1 MSRRNA
7 RPRAPYSVLIFDVFA
22 RRSARPASTP
32 QKMPTCSNCKSD
44 FSSDYKFCPKCG
56 TMIAPAGAS
65 TTALEGRT
73 LSGKYRLLSR
83 VGEGAM
89 GTVYLAEHT
98 ALQKRVAVKVLH
110 PDLQMNDELIRR
122 FQLEGIAAG
131 KFSHPNAIQ
140 IFDFDRGEGD
150 LFYLAMEY
158 VEGKSLKSLIK
169 DRGALLP
176 QEAIDVM
183 RQVLSALAEAH
194 KQGIVHRDLKPENI
208 MVVPDAAGGLAVKIL
223 DFGIS
228 KLRDLRSGDTLLTQ
242 TGRIMGTPLYM
253 APEQFTGE
261 SVDHRADI
269 YAAGLI
275 LYELLSGE
283 PPFTGDSVSQILF
296 KKAVEEPRAITETR
310 AGASIPKDLERVI
323 RCAMERQPADRFQN
337 ATEMIEALLGLKPV
351 RRAAP
356 RIAAGGNG
364 ARRSPLRVASL
375 LVGVAALVAAAI
387 FVVPKLLDGGLGPSA
402 KKATRLSQRAAAERS
417 ETEERYVSLLAS
429 AREALRAR
437 DLDSA
442 LGQAEKAAMMECR
455 DSEAYLV
462 RGLVQL
468 RRGDLE
474 TAKADVGEALR
485 LDPDYADAAS
495 ASGWI
500 EIARRDGAAA
510 KSAFDRALASDP
522 RHVDAL
528 TGLGAA
534 ALEARDPDAAAAHL
548 EKAIGIDATSAP
560 AHLWLGRA
568 RVAQGKLD
576 LAAESFLHA
585 KRHDSRLADA
595 YFELGRVSEEQEKF
609 EAAER
614 SYRDTIGVDPER
626 LDARIGLAT
635 ALLKLD
641 RIADAESQLQDIVRR
656 HPESA
661 RGHVLMA
668 VAHQKLGRAD
678 DAVAELRRGV
688 GLDRRDVEA
697 RVLLGILLQS
707 RGEHGAAIEQYEA
720 ALEID
725 GGVAV
730 AHQNIGLCEFARGD
744 HEAAREALLAAIGL
758 DDDLVEAHYALG
770 ILNMEYFD
778 DAGEAAL
785 HFRRYQ
791 ELGGPDPRVS
801 DWLKRL

>member
-1 MSRRNA
+1 
-7 RPRAPYSVLIFDVFA
+7 
-22 RRSARPASTP
+22 
-32 QKMPTCSNCKSD
+32 MPTCSNCKSD
-44 FSSDYKFCPKCG
+44 FSADFKFCPKCG

-73 LSGKYRLLSR
+73 LSGKYRLISR

-98 ALQKRVAVKVLH
+98 ALQKKIAVKVLH
-110 PDLQMNDELIRR
+110 PDLQVNDELIRR
-122 FQLEGIAAG
+122 FQQEGIAAG
-131 KFSHPNAIQ
+131 KFTHPNAIQ

-150 LFYLAMEY
+150 LFYLAMEF

-169 DRGALLP
+169 EKGAIPPADAVDIL
-176 QEAIDVM
+176 
-183 RQVLSALAEAH
+183 RQILSALAEAH

-208 MVVPDAAGGLAVKIL
+208 MVVPDVSGGLAVKIL

-228 KLRDLRSGDTLLTQ
+228 KLRDLRSGETMLTQ

-261 SVDHRADI
+261 PVDHRADI

-296 KKAVEEPRAITETR
+296 KKAVEEPRAISETK
-310 AGASIPKDLERVI
+310 AGAAIPKDLDRVI
-323 RCAMERQPADRFQN
+323 RCAMERRPADRFQN
-337 ATEMIEALLGLKPV
+337 ATEMIEALLGIRPV

-356 RIAAGGNG
+356 RIAGGTKGSRRRGLLFAGVLG
-364 ARRSPLRVASL
+364 AIA
-375 LVGVAALVAAAI
+375 VAAAAV
-387 FVVPKLLDGGLGPSA
+387 FVVPKLLDGTGGSSPA
-402 KKATRLSQRAAAERS
+402 RAARLSQRAAAELS
-417 ETEERYVSLLAS
+417 ETEGRYVSLLAS

-442 LGQAEKAAMMECR
+442 LGQSEKAAMMECR
-455 DSEAYLV
+455 DAEAYLV
-462 RGLVQL
+462 RGLVHL
-468 RRGDLE
+468 RRGDLD
-474 TAKADVGEALR
+474 TAGADVAEALR
-485 LDPDYADAAS
+485 LDPGYADASS
-495 ASGWI
+495 AAGWI
-500 EIARRDGAAA
+500 ALARRDAPAA
-510 KSAFDRALASDP
+510 KAAFDAALASDP

-534 ALEARDPDAAAAHL
+534 AIEARDPDAAVASL
-548 EKAIGIDATSAP
+548 EKAVGIDATSAQ

-585 KRHDSRLADA
+585 KRHDGRLADA
-595 YFELGRVSEEQEKF
+595 HYELGRVSEEQEKF
-609 EAAER
+609 DAAER
-614 SYRDTIGVDPER
+614 SYRDTIGVAPER
-626 LDARIGLAT
+626 LDARLGLAT
-635 ALLKLD
+635 ALLKLG
-641 RIADAESQLQDIVRR
+641 RLADAESQLQDIVRR

-668 VAHQKLGRAD
+668 LAHRQLGRND

-688 GLDRRDVEA
+688 ALDRRDVEA

-707 RGEHGAAIEQYEA
+707 RGEHAAAIEQYEA

-730 AHQNIGLCEFARGD
+730 AHQNIGICEFARGD
-744 HEAAREALLAAIGL
+744 HEAARDALQAALGL
-758 DDDLVEAHYALG
+758 DDDLAEAHYALG
-770 ILNMEYFD
+770 ILSMEYFD

-801 DWLKRL
+801 DWLRRL